1 MPSNIHPI
9 REFVV
14 RPALPPQLSRMQD
27 LACNILWAWEPPIRA
42 LFRRLDPL
50 LWKESGYNPVVML
63 GRISQSTLE
72 KMASDPRYLAQYQ
85 LACQRFDSHTKYPP
99 TNVDGKVI
107 AYFSAEYGLTEC
119 LPVYSG
125 GLGILSGDH
134 MKSASD
140 LDLPLIGV
148 ALLYQFGYFRQHL
161 NADGW
166 QQERYLENDFYS
178 LPVQPALDA
187 EGHQR
192 LVHVELPTG
201 RVAIR
206 LWTLAVGRV
215 TMIFLDTNTPENARV
230 EDRGITSQLYGGD
243 NDMRVRQEIVLGIGG
258 MRALEAMEHKPTVF
272 HMNEGHS
279 AFLAIERIRLFIER
293 QGLSFEEALEATRVN
308 NVFTTHTPVPAG
320 IDLFDPGLVF
330 HYFNAFCRGA
340 KIDFDSFMALGRR
353 NARDTSEPLS
363 MAILALNTSAYRN
376 AVSQLH
382 GEVSQEMWNGLWP
395 TLPVPET
402 PITSVTN
409 GVHAP
414 SWINGDLADLYDQYL
429 EPDWRSRWNDTA
441 MWKLVRD
448 IPDEELLE
456 MHRRRKRR
464 LISFVRERQTASAAR
479 RKAAAAEVRYS
490 AEVLDPHA
498 LTIGFARRFAT
509 YKRATLLLRDVD
521 RLRRILCNQDRP
533 VQIVIA
539 GKAHPKDQPG
549 KTFIREI
556 AQLARDPLLWKHIVF
571 VEDYDM
577 KVARELVQG
586 VDLWLNTPRRGEEA
600 CGTSGMKAAMNGVLN
615 LSVLDGW
622 FDEAYED
629 SGGWA
634 IGDREPYSEDQDAI
648 HATNIYYLLENE
660 IVPLY
665 YAQSEGGLSSEWV
678 RRMKESIMNLTPQFD
693 ARRMV
698 DDYRRKLY
706 DPSHANWMWMEGGN
720 FEEARSRARWNT
732 RVREVWPQVRFVEMG
747 PAPTGPVMSGKPIP
761 VHAALFLAGL
771 KPEDVRVE
779 CLIGSISAGGNLEH
793 TTVVPLPGVRM
804 DGDVAVF
811 EREIVPEHTGR
822 LGYAIRVSPNHDDNP
837 LTRPVTSLLKWG
849 GR

>member
-376 AVSQLH
+376 AVSKLH